1 LEPILDMLEPLHR
14 ALVPGGVLLLSG
26 ILSAEVPT
34 LRAGLL
40 AHGWRVTEQAAQ
52 EEWSAVVCTED

>member
-1 LEPILDMLEPLHR
+1 MLEPLHR